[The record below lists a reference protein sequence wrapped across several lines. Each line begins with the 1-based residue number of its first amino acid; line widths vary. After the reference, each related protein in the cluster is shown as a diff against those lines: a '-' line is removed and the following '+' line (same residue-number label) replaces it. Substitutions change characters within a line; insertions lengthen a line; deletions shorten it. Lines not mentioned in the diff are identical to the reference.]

1 MTSQRQNRY
10 FRIIHPR
17 NRIITAED
25 ITRRITPGLANVRMS
40 GQTVRR
46 RLRESG
52 FRARPPL
59 VGPMLKQ
66 RHMTVKLAWVRAR
79 RRFIP
84 DNISFSAM
92 IPDFHLVLAV
102 DVIVCIVCVGSVL
115 RNSVCTSP
123 TVLEAEVLLSGLEF
137 VMMIALI
144 SKLSK
149 KH

>member
-10 FRIIHPR
+10 IRIIHPR

-25 ITRRITPGLANVRMS
+25 ITRRIKAGLANVRIS
-40 GQTVRR
+40 RQTVRR

-52 FRARPPL
+52 FRARRPV
-59 VGPMLKQ
+59 VGPILKQ

-79 RRFIP
+79 RRLTP
-84 DNISFSAM
+84 GNISFSAM

-102 DVIVCIVCVGSVL
+102 DVIVCIVCVL
-115 RNSVCTSP
+115 RISVCTSP
-123 TVLEAEVLLSGLEF
+123 TDLEAEVLWSGLEF

-144 SKLSK
+144 SKLCK